1 MPTFSISGPGSQAE
15 GTGGTT
21 AFSFTVTR
29 TGDLSA
35 QSLVDWWL
43 WPFGVG
49 ANGEVDVHDF
59 TGPTAGT
66 AYFQPGQ
73 SSQTFSLGVV
83 ADSNQELNETFNI
96 TLSNPRNGD
105 IQTGTAQATIVNDD
119 GAQGVTLSW
128 GNSVEGIARNEGN
141 VGPTPFTYV
150 LNRGGDTSGTT
161 RADWNVQFGATDGSD
176 FSGPTGG
183 SVVFGP
189 GELSKTIVVEVA
201 GDLTVETDEVF
212 QVAVS
217 NSPGAALPPPIPGK
231 ILNDDGG
238 GTGTTTIS
246 IGDVAP
252 KAEGT
257 GGVTTFLFDMT
268 RTGDLSG
275 SSAVDYFL
283 WPTSGGGPGFADQ
296 FDFEGPTTGTI
307 YFTPGESTRQLHVTV
322 RGDTALE
329 PDEIFNVS
337 LSNPRGAVIGDGATQ
352 TMILNDDGGASTQ
365 LAWAVP
371 GGIHKAEGNQGFD
384 PPTEF
389 VYVLNRTG
397 DLSGTTTAGW
407 TVIRGPVDE
416 ADFAG
421 NPFGQVSFAP
431 GETQKSIVVRVNGDL
446 AVEPD
451 EAFQLE
457 VRDVVGAVGP
467 PPNSGTI
474 INDDGGA
481 APTTVS
487 IAGSI
492 ERPEGN
498 SGTTAWDYLVTRTGD
513 LSGLSLVDFYVVGD
527 VTRPE
532 ESTTPDFQNGTGT
545 LYFQP
550 GETEKTIRLLI
561 VGDTTPEP
569 HEAFTLGLSNP
580 RGTAL
585 GNAAASGRILDDDGW
600 VT

>member
-1 MPTFSISGPGSQAE
+1 MPTFSISGPGAQAE

-29 TGDLSA
+29 EGDLSA

-83 ADSNQELNETFNI
+83 ADSAQELTETFNI

-105 IQTGTAQATIVNDD
+105 IQTGTAQATIVDDD
-119 GAQGVTLSW
+119 G
-128 GNSVEGIARNEGN
+128 
-141 VGPTPFTYV
+141 
-150 LNRGGDTSGTT
+150 
-161 RADWNVQFGATDGSD
+161 
-176 FSGPTGG
+176 
-183 SVVFGP
+183 
-189 GELSKTIVVEVA
+189 
-201 GDLTVETDEVF
+201 
-212 QVAVS
+212 
-217 NSPGAALPPPIPGK
+217 
-231 ILNDDGG
+231 GG

-246 IGDVAP
+246 IGDLAP

-275 SSAVDYFL
+275 SSAVDYWL
-283 WPTSGGGPGFADQ
+283 WPMTGGGPGAADQ

-307 YFTPGESTRQLHVTV
+307 YFTPGESIRQLHVTV
-322 RGDTALE
+322 RGDAALE
-329 PDEIFNVS
+329 PDETFNVS

-352 TMILNDDGGASTQ
+352 TTILNDDGGASTQ

-371 GGIHKAEGNQGFD
+371 SGIHKAEGNQGFD

-421 NPFGQVSFAP
+421 SPFGQVSFAP

-451 EAFQLE
+451 EAFRLE
-457 VRDVVGAVGP
+457 VTDVVGAVGP

-481 APTTVS
+481 GPTTVS

-532 ESTTPDFQNGTGT
+532 DSTTPDFQNGTGT

-569 HEAFTLGLSNP
+569 DEAFTLGLSNP